1 MLSST
6 KFMLKNCEMET
17 QAYENFR
24 DEIPLQ
30 TCNTLSKFMI
40 LCWTVFIA
48 TLGHMQDPEAVGL
61 RLDTLDREDF
71 IREHKLTPCWN
82 FHFSLLDKGRKT
94 TEKSIIHNISLL
106 SYIVFQ
112 SDEFLG
118 VIYFI

>member
-1 MLSST
+1 
-6 KFMLKNCEMET
+6 MLKNCEMEN

-24 DEIPLQ
+24 DEISLQ

-40 LCWTVFIA
+40 LYWTVFIA
-48 TLGHMQDPEAVGL
+48 NLGHMQDPEAVGL
-61 RLDTLDREDF
+61 RRDTLDREDF
-71 IREHKLTPCWN
+71 IRKHKLLPSWN
-82 FHFSLLDKGRKT
+82 FHSSLLDKGRKT
-94 TEKSIIHNISLL
+94 MEKSIIHNISLL